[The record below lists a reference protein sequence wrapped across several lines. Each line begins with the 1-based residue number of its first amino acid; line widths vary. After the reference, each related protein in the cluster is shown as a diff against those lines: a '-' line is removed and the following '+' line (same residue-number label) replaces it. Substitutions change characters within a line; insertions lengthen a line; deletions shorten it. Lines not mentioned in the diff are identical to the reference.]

1 LLTENAS
8 TGSISDVGCHA
19 ITTLPTEI
27 TGYDQLITVLR
38 QRVVELN
45 TTFDCINQIAGL
57 TDRYLAQLLRPKAA
71 KSIGPVSLFPILG
84 ALGLKLQLVPD
95 ADATAKLK
103 RRSDWRA
110 IKRNGPRYRRHIR
123 RKK

>member
-1 LLTENAS
+1 M
-8 TGSISDVGCHA
+8 GSISDVRCHA
-19 ITTLPTEI
+19 ITTIEI
-27 TGYDQLITVLR
+27 ADYDQLITVLR
-38 QRVVELN
+38 DRIVQLG
-45 TTFDCINQIAGL
+45 TTFACVDTVAGL
-57 TDRYLAQLLRPKAA
+57 CDHYASKVLRPRASKGL
-71 KSIGPVSLFPILG
+71 GPTSLFCILG